1 VRLARARDG
10 YCRTHLSTFGQTCTR
25 CVSEAARRE
34 AIREQLLAGELSLA
48 ASVEPVPER
57 ARVSEWVR
65 VDEDADETADC
76 L

>member
-1 VRLARARDG
+1 MRLARARDG
-10 YCRTHLSTFGQTCTR
+10 FCRTHLSTFGPTCTR
-25 CVSEAARRE
+25 CASETARRK
-34 AIREQLLAGELSLA
+34 AIHEQLLAGELSSA

-57 ARVSEWVR
+57 ARVAEWVR

>member
-1 VRLARARDG
+1 
-10 YCRTHLSTFGQTCTR
+10 
-25 CVSEAARRE
+25 VSEAARRE